1 MILKYPISIP
11 DFLSTCKEME
21 HKPCFELVLSDLLCE
36 HGVLQ
41 PEPFGLQG
49 IRKAIEAYEHGL
61 SVSKSSSKAGMP
73 FFREHQLRLIGPELV
88 PFSCSL
94 YEESTSFTP
103 AENDLWI
110 SLDSEDLIDLC
121 LGENLSLVRCK
132 YDEHELLETFEP
144 LLKQEYDKILFGD
157 EHTGFLPGSRF
168 VSLLYKALFE
178 WRPAAELSCKEWRIT
193 SLIAPE
199 EADYRWD
206 GTSLK
211 PMRTIQVPASYI
223 RQIEIY
229 PDYQQVPVLYT
240 ALIGALKKAGLVP
253 ELLLTGL
260 ME

>member
-1 MILKYPISIP
+1 M
-11 DFLSTCKEME
+11 
-21 HKPCFELVLSDLLCE
+21 SDLLYE

-49 IRKAIEAYEHGL
+49 IRKVIEVYEQSL
-61 SVSKSSSKAGMP
+61 SFGESSSKKEMP

-103 AENDLWI
+103 AQNDLWI

-121 LGENLSLVRCK
+121 LGENLSLVCCK
-132 YDEHELLETFEP
+132 YDENEMQETFEP
-144 LLKQEYDKILFGD
+144 LLKQEYDKILFD
-157 EHTGFLPGSRF
+157 EENTGFLPGSRF

-178 WRPAAELSCKEWRIT
+178 WRPAVEQPRKEWRIT
-193 SLIAPE
+193 SLNTPE
-199 EADYRWD
+199 EADYRWN
-206 GTSLK
+206 GTTLK
-211 PMRTIQVPASYI
+211 PMKAIQVPASYI

-229 PDYQQVPVLYT
+229 PDYQQEPALYT
-240 ALIGALKKAGLVP
+240 ALIGALKKVGLVP

-260 ME
+260 VE